1 MYEYGFKLD
10 RVVDG
15 DTVDGTID
23 LGFGISVK
31 KRIRLLGIN
40 APETRL
46 QRKIKDE
53 TARIAEKELGL
64 RAKDKL
70 SDMLHNRKI
79 IIQTKLDKTGKF
91 GRVLGTLLIND
102 HGIEES
108 RLNVNKFL
116 LSKGYVRKYEA

>member
-1 MYEYGFKLD
+1 MYEYGLKLD

-15 DTVDGTID
+15 DTVDGLID

-53 TARIAEKELGL
+53 AKRMAEKELGL

-70 SDMLHNRKI
+70 TELLHNKDI

-91 GRVLGTLLIND
+91 GRVLGTLIVVEHNSKLNIND
-102 HGIEES
+102 
-108 RLNVNKFL
+108 FL
-116 LSKGYVRKYEA
+116 LLKGYVRKYET

>member
-10 RVVDG
+10 RVIDG

-46 QRKIKDE
+46 QRKIKNE
-53 TARIAEKELGL
+53 TKRIAEKELGL

-70 SDMLHNRKI
+70 ADMLHNQEI

-102 HGIEES
+102 FGIEEP
-108 RLNVNKFL
+108 RLNVNQFL
-116 LSKGYVRKYEA
+116 LSKGYVRKYEE

>member
-53 TARIAEKELGL
+53 TKRIAEKELGL

-70 SDMLHNRKI
+70 ADMLHNQEI

-91 GRVLGTLLIND
+91 GRVLGTLLIEQS
-102 HGIEES
+102 EEK
-108 RLNVNKFL
+108 LNINEFL
-116 LSKGYVRKYEA
+116 LSKGYVRKYET